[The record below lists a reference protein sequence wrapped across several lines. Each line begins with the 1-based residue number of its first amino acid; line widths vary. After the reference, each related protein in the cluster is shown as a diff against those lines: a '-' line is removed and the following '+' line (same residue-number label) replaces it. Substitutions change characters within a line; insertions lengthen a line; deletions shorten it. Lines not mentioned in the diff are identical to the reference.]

1 MTGGARGL
9 GLCLAIA
16 ILEAGASHVFCL
28 DILPSP
34 DEAEWARATQ
44 TAKQYGGKVEYRK
57 LDITDEGAV
66 GAMFAA
72 IHDECAVPVSGV
84 FAAAG
89 IQQMLKAVDYPAKDF
104 RRIMDVNVT
113 GTSVRFQGGALCW

>member
-1 MTGGARGL
+1 
-9 GLCLAIA
+9 
-16 ILEAGASHVFCL
+16 
-28 DILPSP
+28 
-34 DEAEWARATQ
+34 
-44 TAKQYGGKVEYRK
+44 
-57 LDITDEGAV
+57 
-66 GAMFAA
+66 MFAA

-113 GTSVRFQGGALCW
+113 GTSVRF